1 MIRNIKHLMKSLRE
15 SFVPQKRATE
25 AFNYPG
31 YVKRLQKNDKYRQ
44 KLKICTKNY
53 ARKRC
58 PPNQLNIKLTTK
70 NNKNLCLHFLKVTKL
85 ENQMTPIIIIP

>member
-31 YVKRLQKNDKYRQ
+31 YVKRLQKKRQ
-44 KLKICTKNY
+44 VQAKTKNLHE
-53 ARKRC
+53 KLC
-58 PPNQLNIKLTTK
+58 QKTMSPQSIKY
-70 NNKNLCLHFLKVTKL
+70 
-85 ENQMTPIIIIP
+85 